1 MNPPDDKPSTTLAA
15 TTPVVLRVTP
25 KAGSSAPIGYI
36 YDPDP
41 SRDGWEG
48 GLLAASAA
56 FFTHQ
61 GHEVFRDLCPD
72 LQIGYVSRC
81 RWAAW

>member
-1 MNPPDDKPSTTLAA
+1 MIHPRDDMPPSPVSAS
-15 TTPVVLRVTP
+15 TPVVLCIMP

-41 SRDGWEG
+41 SHDGGEG
-48 GLLAASAA
+48 GLLAAAAA

-61 GHEVFRDLCPD
+61 GHDVVWDTPAPT
-72 LQIGYVSRC
+72 SRLT
-81 RWAAW
+81 AGLGGSG

>member
-1 MNPPDDKPSTTLAA
+1 MNPPDNRPPSTFAA
-15 TTPVVLRVTP
+15 PTPVVLRILP

-41 SRDGWEG
+41 SPDGGEG

-61 GHEVFRDLCPD
+61 GHEVVGTLA
-72 LQIGYVSRC
+72 QT
-81 RWAAW
+81 